1 MADEAEPT
9 DAQLDAEIDAELGPE
24 PPEPSDAAISTAT
37 PAQATEMIN
46 QVEAALAQ
54 TREALKRP
62 RPTVQ
67 NRVVDTMDDASK
79 LQLAALEQKV
89 RDAKKRPAKRRAE
102 RDLKQW
108 KRKNMGRR
116 RVVQRQLRK
125 ARRKWERERSRND
138 RRASRLANKLSKLRI
153 RAARKETGGGFNN
166 TVAAV
171 GSAVGNVLGGLK
183 GGAGEMTPEQ
193 EAAQVESDTANILE
207 TVPHPEPEPVARQ
220 VPIGAIALGVV
231 GFAILA
237 FAASAEA

>member
-1 MADEAEPT
+1 MADEAEVT

-79 LQLAALEQKV
+79 LKLAALEQKV
-89 RDAKKRPAKRRAE
+89 RDAKKRPKKRQAE
-102 RDLKQW
+102 RELKQW

-138 RRASRLANKLSKLRI
+138 RRASRLANKLAKLRI

-183 GGAGEMTPEQ
+183 GGGATPEQ
-193 EAAQVESDTANILE
+193 ESALIEQDTANILE

-220 VPIGAIALGVV
+220 VPIGAIALGVA